1 MLFSILVCCYL
12 SWHGMFILFCY
23 SSMLQDVLVVPSAI
37 NILCT
42 KPGNSVLN
50 SSHTCH
56 NFSQPKRS
64 DTSWHCCVV
73 TCYLLF
79 IFIQFFSHV
88 APGFADYSLWIRY
101 LGLATPH
108 SLLCLPACYTT
119 NTPHMVR
126 VQGML
131 SSHLPSSLSRF
142 TSNRL
147 LWYILVTT

>member
-1 MLFSILVCCYL
+1 MTQKFRQKILQLCYYFLQLFTTNI
-12 SWHGMFILFCY
+12 I
-23 SSMLQDVLVVPSAI
+23 SAI

-108 SLLCLPACYTT
+108 SQHCLPACYTT

-131 SSHLPSSLSRF
+131 LSHLPSSLSRF